1 MDYYLV
7 FLNMRTILL
16 VVIFPV
22 LNQMILGGHPF
33 MFAISEKSA
42 SKVTIIKS
50 LILAKSQ
57 ISISGASSNLN
68 SLMCFELGKMEL
80 IF

>member
-1 MDYYLV
+1 
-7 FLNMRTILL
+7 
-16 VVIFPV
+16 
-22 LNQMILGGHPF
+22 